1 MTNLRA
7 IQKNYYPSRFVR
19 SAWYL
24 LIRSSWSLI
33 WRSSVFFSSGPEALR
48 SSRPRASTCSQS
60 IAADTARAAA
70 LKVGG
75 KAGRLINTLWR
86 EILREGL
93 QPEPSGASGR
103 TSKRRSDG
111 HKAVQHVKIRRAA
124 RRSTNNRIVR
134 RWYYYRDNNELV
146 ELSVLRHKRK

>member
-1 MTNLRA
+1 MFERYRRRTTR
-7 IQKNYYPSRFVR
+7 RVFVR

-75 KAGRLINTLWR
+75 KAGRLIKTLWR

-93 QPEPSGASGR
+93 QPEPAEPAVGL
-103 TSKRRSDG
+103 RS
-111 HKAVQHVKIRRAA
+111 A
-124 RRSTNNRIVR
+124 RPS
-134 RWYYYRDNNELV
+134 L
-146 ELSVLRHKRK
+146 

>member
-7 IQKNYYPSRFVR
+7 IQKNYYPPRFVR

-33 WRSSVFFSSGPEALR
+33 WHSSVFFSSGSEALR

-86 EILREGL
+86 EILREVCNL
-93 QPEPSGASGR
+93 NQRSQ
-103 TSKRRSDG
+103 RSDF
-111 HKAVQHVKIRRAA
+111 
-124 RRSTNNRIVR
+124 
-134 RWYYYRDNNELV
+134 E
-146 ELSVLRHKRK
+146 

>member
-7 IQKNYYPSRFVR
+7 IQKNYYPPRFVR
-19 SAWYL
+19 SAWYM

-86 EILREGL
+86 EIPREGL
-93 QPEPSGASGR
+93 QPEPAEPAVGLQALVQACDELGVEHEGR
-103 TSKRRSDG
+103 TVTKPF
-111 HKAVQHVKIRRAA
+111 
-124 RRSTNNRIVR
+124 ST
-134 RWYYYRDNNELV
+134 
-146 ELSVLRHKRK
+146 

>member
-7 IQKNYYPSRFVR
+7 IQKNYYPPRFVR

-86 EILREGL
+86 EILREGS

-103 TSKRRSDG
+103 TSKRSSKPVRNQVSNTKLGRS
-111 HKAVQHVKIRRAA
+111 QSRSA
-124 RRSTNNRIVR
+124 REDPQGSTTMMMGTGQELLKRSP
-134 RWYYYRDNNELV
+134 DE
-146 ELSVLRHKRK
+146 

>member
-7 IQKNYYPSRFVR
+7 IQKNFYPPRVVR

-70 LKVGG
+70 LVGG

-93 QPEPSGASGR
+93 QPEPAEPAVGLQALVQACDELGVEHEGR
-103 TSKRRSDG
+103 TVTKPF
-111 HKAVQHVKIRRAA
+111 
-124 RRSTNNRIVR
+124 ST
-134 RWYYYRDNNELV
+134 
-146 ELSVLRHKRK
+146 

>member
-7 IQKNYYPSRFVR
+7 IQKNYYPPRFVR

-75 KAGRLINTLWR
+75 KSRVRVCNLNQRSQRSDFEALVQACDELGV
-86 EILREGL
+86 EHE
-93 QPEPSGASGR
+93 GR
-103 TSKRRSDG
+103 TVTKSF
-111 HKAVQHVKIRRAA
+111 
-124 RRSTNNRIVR
+124 ST
-134 RWYYYRDNNELV
+134 
-146 ELSVLRHKRK
+146 